1 MEKIIKFDRQ
11 GRLYIPEDM
20 RKILKF
26 KSLVARIIDKK
37 IILEPIEEDPI
48 EALGEL
54 GKEKLKGKSV
64 KELKKEA
71 RRELENDAGKKIR
84 R

>member
-1 MEKIIKFDRQ
+1 MEKIIRFDKQ

-26 KSLVARIIDKK
+26 KLLVVKIIDKK
-37 IILEPIEEDPI
+37 IVLEPIEEDPI

-54 GKEKLKGKSV
+54 GREKLKGKSV

-71 RRELENDAGKKIR
+71 RKGLENEAVKKIR